1 MGRCILQE
9 EQRGEESG
17 EERREKERKKGR
29 GTGISLMEKM
39 SSRVES
45 ESCTLEIGTRRLRE
59 RNHWFDGV
67 WFHDNRPHKLS
78 VDETK

>member
-1 MGRCILQE
+1 MGRCILHE

-39 SSRVES
+39 SSRV
-45 ESCTLEIGTRRLRE
+45 RE
-59 RNHWFDGV
+59 
-67 WFHDNRPHKLS
+67 LYS
-78 VDETK
+78 